1 MTEPV
6 ILVPLDGSR
15 AALKALPVAKV
26 FSDLAGAPV
35 RVLNVAEQAK
45 PLTEL
50 ARELGASP
58 AALGGASLECRAG
71 QPAEVIL
78 RAAQEMPSR
87 MIVLCT
93 YSKAERPQDV
103 LGRTALEV
111 LRGAVAPVVLVN
123 PELPLTGWR
132 LRKVLLPH
140 EGTPANSEAVRPGA
154 ELARRAGAE
163 LIVLLVAAPGA
174 AAPQERGALT
184 PPAYLDQPQHEWPAW
199 AGEFMERLACV
210 CPLADLR
217 VRLLLG
223 RGKPAAEILR
233 VTRES
238 AADLILLA
246 WKGLW
251 EPHRA
256 ETLKQVLREAPCP
269 VMVTALPTGG
279 QAAPDCASEATTSRG
294 QGS

>member
-6 ILVPLDGSR
+6 IMVPLDGSR
-15 AALKALPVAKV
+15 TALKALPVAKV
-26 FSDLAGAPV
+26 FSDFAGGAV

-45 PLTEL
+45 PLAEF
-50 ARELGASP
+50 AQELGASR
-58 AALGGASLECRAG
+58 AVLSGVSLECRAG
-71 QPAEVIL
+71 TPAEVIL
-78 RAAQEMPSR
+78 RAAQEMPAR
-87 MIVLCT
+87 LIVLCT
-93 YSKAERPQDV
+93 YTKGQPQDV

-123 PELPLTGWR
+123 PELPLTNWR

-154 ELARRAGAE
+154 ELARRASAE

-174 AAPQERGALT
+174 AVPQEHGALT
-184 PPAYLDQPQHEWPAW
+184 PPAYLDQPQHEWSAW
-199 AGEFMERLACV
+199 VGEFMERLACV

-223 RGKPAAEILR
+223 RGRPAAEILR

-238 AADLILLA
+238 AVDLILMA
-246 WKGLW
+246 WKGRW
-251 EPHRA
+251 APHRA
-256 ETLKQVLREAPCP
+256 ETLKEVLREAPCP
-269 VMVTALPTGG
+269 IMVTSLPTEG
-279 QAAPDCASEATTSRG
+279 QAVAGCAAEATGNRG
-294 QGS
+294 QS